1 MDPKQLTSKEM
12 GEILHNLNE
21 RKEDTDRRLSVV
33 EKNWEKCQKNKELI
47 TREEA
52 ILAAS
57 MSSPSL
63 GDKVTSS
70 GDIYHDELLR
80 TLQRSWQLY
89 TIGATSVVSEQN
101 KLLALQAQYYIIEN
115 CINDLSND
123 DYKVI
128 KSFYHENKTAEEG
141 ADIAQVSLS
150 TFYRLAKDTLNRLTE
165 LYNDEVRKRYLVAE
179 EAQTGTES

>member
-1 MDPKQLTSKEM
+1 M
-12 GEILHNLNE
+12 
-21 RKEDTDRRLSVV
+21 
-33 EKNWEKCQKNKELI
+33 
-47 TREEA
+47 
-52 ILAAS
+52 
-57 MSSPSL
+57 
-63 GDKVTSS
+63 
-70 GDIYHDELLR
+70 
-80 TLQRSWQLY
+80 
-89 TIGATSVVSEQN
+89 SEQN

-128 KSFYHENKTAEEG
+128 KSFYLENKTAEEG

-150 TFYRLAKDTLNRLTE
+150 TFYRLAKDTLNRLTD